1 VAVAVATGGW
11 AVMAALTSGTAVALL
26 SIVGVR
32 LGVLVAFALPLTS
45 AG

>member
-1 VAVAVATGGW
+1 MATGGW
-11 AVMAALTSGTAVALL
+11 AVMAALTSGAAVALL

-32 LGVLVAFALPLTS
+32 LGVLVAFALLLTS